1 MVTLTH
7 YYQHPKS
14 RGDHQ
19 IIKPSVHTH
28 RSHFLPHRKSRGW
41 LRENN
46 VNMRERVLSGRI
58 KRRVIYYLNC
68 LPTTRTSS
76 MRLLNDIA
84 LLLWDSLNEPLDG
97 SFFQQ
102 IS

>member
-1 MVTLTH
+1 
-7 YYQHPKS
+7 
-14 RGDHQ
+14 
-19 IIKPSVHTH
+19 
-28 RSHFLPHRKSRGW
+28 
-41 LRENN
+41 
-46 VNMRERVLSGRI
+46 LSGLI